1 MNNLNNQNVLLDLK
15 NVTMQFGGLTAVNDV
30 TFKVLDNDLIAII
43 GPNGA
48 GKTTLFNTI
57 TGIYSP
63 TKGSVSF
70 SNEIIGG
77 KNPSAITTMGIAR
90 TFQNIRL
97 FKNLTVMD
105 NIRLA
110 KHTRI
115 HYSLFASLFRTKAF
129 ILEEK
134 KITDECMELLKLFKL
149 EHKHQHFAKNLPYG
163 EQRKLEM
170 ARALA
175 TNPKLL
181 LLDEPAAGM
190 NPSETKDLTTL
201 IRFIREHFKIA
212 IVLIEHDMKLVM
224 EIAEKIFV
232 LDYGNLIA
240 SGSPKEIQGNK
251 RVIEAYL
258 GADVENI
265 P

>member
-1 MNNLNNQNVLLDLK
+1 MSILEIK
-15 NVTMQFGGLTAVNDV
+15 NVSMKFGGLLALSDV
-30 TFKVLDNDLIAII
+30 SIKIGANDLIAII

-57 TGIYSP
+57 TGIYTP
-63 TKGSVSF
+63 THGEVIF
-70 SNEIIGG
+70 NE
-77 KNPSAITTMGIAR
+77 KNISEFDPNQITDLGIAR

-97 FKNLTVMD
+97 FKNLTVLD
-105 NIRLA
+105 NIKVA

-115 HYSLFASLFRTKAF
+115 KYGLFDGIFKTKKVRN
-129 ILEEK
+129 EEA
-134 KITDECMELLKLFKL
+134 KIEQESIELLKLFKL
-149 EHKHQHFAKNLPYG
+149 EDKIFTQAKNLPYG

-175 TNPKLL
+175 TNPKVL

-190 NPSETKDLTTL
+190 NPSETKELSSI
-201 IRFIREHFKIA
+201 IRFIREHFNIA
-212 IVLIEHDMKLVM
+212 VVLIEHDMKLVM

-240 SGSPKEIQGNK
+240 SGNPIDIQNNK

-258 GADVENI
+258 GAEHD
-265 P
+265 

>member
-1 MNNLNNQNVLLDLK
+1 MSSSPLLKLNQ
-15 NVTMQFGGLTAVNDV
+15 VTMKFGGLTAVNDV
-30 TFKVLDNDLIAII
+30 SIEVGANDLVAII

-57 TGIYSP
+57 TGIYKP
-63 TKGSVSF
+63 TSGEVYFNQTDLKD
-70 SNEIIGG
+70 SN
-77 KNPSAITTMGIAR
+77 SSDITKLGIAR

-97 FKNLTVMD
+97 FKNLTVLD

-115 HYSLFASLFRTKAF
+115 KYGFWSGIFRTKAYL
-129 ILEEK
+129 LEEK
-134 KITDECMELLKLFKL
+134 KIEAECMDLLKLFKL
-149 EHKHQHFAKNLPYG
+149 DDKFNFLAKNLSYG
-163 EQRKLEM
+163 AQRKLEM

-175 TNPKLL
+175 TAPKLL

-190 NPSETKDLTTL
+190 NPTETRDLTEL
-201 IRFIREHFKIA
+201 IHFIRDQFKIA
-212 IVLIEHDMKLVM
+212 IILIEHDMKLVM

-240 SGSPKEIQGNK
+240 SGTPLEIQNNK
-251 RVIEAYL
+251 KVIEAYL
-258 GADVENI
+258 GADVEVEK
-265 P
+265 

>member
-1 MNNLNNQNVLLDLK
+1 MSGKTILK
-15 NVTMQFGGLTAVNDV
+15 LENVTMKFGGLTAVNDV
-30 TFKVLDNDLIAII
+30 SMNIEERDLVAVI

-57 TGIYSP
+57 TGIYTP
-63 TKGSVSF
+63 TSGSVIFNGIDLKDIKS
-70 SNEIIGG
+70 SEIS
-77 KNPSAITTMGIAR
+77 KLGIAR

-97 FKNLTVMD
+97 FKNSTVLD
-105 NIRLA
+105 NIKIA

-115 HYSLFASLFRTKAF
+115 RYGVMDGLLRNKEFLA
-129 ILEEK
+129 EEK
-134 KITDECMELLKLFKL
+134 KIEKESMSLLELFHLDSKA
-149 EHKHQHFAKNLPYG
+149 HFLAKNLPYG

-175 TNPKLL
+175 TEPKLL

-190 NPSETKDLTTL
+190 NPTETKELTEL
-201 IRFIREHFKIA
+201 IHFIRDQFNIA
-212 IVLIEHDMKLVM
+212 IILIEHDMRLVM

-240 SGSPKEIQGNK
+240 KGTASEIQNDK
-251 RVIEAYL
+251 KVIEAYL
-258 GADVENI
+258 GSEVEGI
-265 P
+265 V

>member
-1 MNNLNNQNVLLDLK
+1 MSINTTPLLKLN
-15 NVTMQFGGLTAVNDV
+15 NVTMKFGGLTAVSDV
-30 TFKVLDNDLIAII
+30 SLQVMPRDLVAII

-57 TGIYSP
+57 TGIYTP
-63 TKGSVSF
+63 TLGSVDFNQRDIKGIKS
-70 SNEIIGG
+70 SG
-77 KNPSAITTMGIAR
+77 ITKLGIAR

-97 FKNLTVMD
+97 FKNLTVLD

-115 HYSLFASLFRTKAF
+115 KYGFWSGILKTHSFH
-129 ILEEK
+129 LEEK
-134 KITDECMELLKLFKL
+134 KIEAECMELLKLFNL
-149 EHKHQHFAKNLPYG
+149 EDKYDLLAKNLSYG
-163 EQRKLEM
+163 QQRKLEM

-175 TNPKLL
+175 TEPKLL

-190 NPSETKDLTTL
+190 NPTETKDLTELIHL
-201 IRFIREHFKIA
+201 IRDKFNIA
-212 IVLIEHDMKLVM
+212 IILIEHDMKLVM

-232 LDYGNLIA
+232 LDYGHLIA
-240 SGSPKEIQGNK
+240 EGNPKEIQNNK

-258 GADVENI
+258 GADIEGVI
-265 P
+265 

>member
-1 MNNLNNQNVLLDLK
+1 MSDAVLLDLK

-30 TFKVLDNDLIAII
+30 TFKVHDNDLIAII

-57 TGIYSP
+57 TGIYTP
-63 TKGSVSF
+63 TKGSVTF
-70 SNEIIGG
+70 QDEIIGG
-77 KNPSAITTMGIAR
+77 KSPSAITTLGIAR

-115 HYSLFASLFRTKAF
+115 HYSLMAGLFRTKCF
-129 ILEEK
+129 MQEEK
-134 KITDECMELLKLFKL
+134 KITEECMELLKLFKL
-149 EHKHQHFAKNLPYG
+149 ENKADHFAKNLPYG

-190 NPSETKDLTTL
+190 NPKETKDLTEI
-201 IRFIREHFKIA
+201 IRFIRSHFKIA

-240 SGSPKEIQGNK
+240 SGNPKEIQENK

-258 GADVENI
+258 GADVEHVL
-265 P
+265 

>member
-1 MNNLNNQNVLLDLK
+1 MKTDLLLDVK
-15 NVTMQFGGLTAVNDV
+15 NVTMKFGGLTALNDV
-30 TFKVLDNDLIAII
+30 SFKVFNLDLIAII

-48 GKTTLFNTI
+48 GKTTLFNSI
-57 TGIYSP
+57 TGIYPP
-63 TKGSVSF
+63 TSGEVVF
-70 SNEIIGG
+70 SDKKLSKFG
-77 KNPSAITTMGIAR
+77 PSSITEMGIAR

-97 FKNLTVMD
+97 FKNLSVID
-105 NIRLA
+105 NIKIA

-115 HYSLFASLFRTKAF
+115 HYNLFDSIFKTKKY
-129 ILEEK
+129 K
-134 KITDECMELLKLFKL
+134 KIEAEVTLECTELLKLFKL
-149 EHKHQHFAKNLPYG
+149 DHKKETIAKNLPYG

-175 TNPKLL
+175 THPKVL

-190 NPSETKDLTTL
+190 NPSETKELSEL
-201 IRFIREHFKIA
+201 IKFIRNHFKIA
-212 IVLIEHDMKLVM
+212 VILIEHDMKLVM

-240 SGSPKEIQGNK
+240 SGAPKEIQDNK

-258 GADVENI
+258 GADHD
-265 P
+265 